1 MILRQGSISQRGFTD
16 VNSTSTKKEDVNKN
30 TIRDIYLGKEEGKNG
45 DEKRKEKIN
54 EGKKGSER
62 EGIKGEKRGIKE

>member
-30 TIRDIYLGKEEGKNG
+30 TIRDIYLGEEEGKNG
-45 DEKRKEKIN
+45 EDKRKEKETREKHAEYA
-54 EGKKGSER
+54 EGKRKIIGA
-62 EGIKGEKRGIKE
+62 